1 MNKRKPI
8 ARETKQKPVKDVRW
22 DLRFFIRF
30 LRKTGEGSLK
40 AKFDLPEREAL
51 QRAVQKLDP
60 CAKSLIGIIE
70 ESGIPEDV
78 QEVALHNLW
87 SVLGSAYMIG
97 SEGTVGKNTEVYIKA
112 VGTAPARSTAA
123 KNREPD
129 NERIRQAIAEAEK
142 IYPPDRRG
150 NIKRIAQK
158 AGIDPRTVRR
168 HRKKKRT
175 S

>member
-1 MNKRKPI
+1 MSDAGEDWTELENFVRMLIDTGNASLESKIPDREPLQWALDKLGKFCAAIEAVEQSNHLSPAHKRAAK
-8 ARETKQKPVKDVRW
+8 R
-22 DLRFFIRF
+22 
-30 LRKTGEGSLK
+30 SL
-40 AKFDLPEREAL
+40 
-51 QRAVQKLDP
+51 
-60 CAKSLIGIIE
+60 
-70 ESGIPEDV
+70 
-78 QEVALHNLW
+78 
-87 SVLGSAYMIG
+87 VLGALAAAFEIG
-97 SEGTVGKNTEVYIKA
+97 SHGTASKNTEVYIKA

-142 IYPPDRRG
+142 DYPPDRRG

>member
-1 MNKRKPI
+1 MKREPI
-8 ARETKQKPVKDVRW
+8 TNIRAEVQDFV
-22 DLRFFIRF
+22 RF
-30 LRKTGEGSLK
+30 LRETGEASLETK
-40 AKFDLPEREAL
+40 NLPERKTL
-51 QRAVQKLDP
+51 QRAVRRVGP
-60 CAKSLIGIIE
+60 CVESLIFIIE
-70 ESGIPEDV
+70 NSGIPEDV
-78 QEVALHNLW
+78 QEVALLNLW
-87 SVLGSAYMIG
+87 SALASAYMIG
-97 SEGTVGKNTEVYIKA
+97 SQGTVSENTEVYIKV

-158 AGIDPRTVRR
+158 AGINPRTLRR